1 MIETEHREMPKKT
14 LVRIRRPLTADERR
28 RVEETYR
35 SAEAEKDAIIARGRR
50 IMRQRDAARTALR
63 ETFRL
68 LKTERQAQG
77 ITLRELE
84 ERTGIGRGA
93 LSRLENDPDPNP
105 TVHTLQ
111 RYAAALGKQ
120 LVVQLASTDET

>member
-1 MIETEHREMPKKT
+1 MPKKT

-35 SAEAEKDAIIARGRR
+35 SAEADKDAIIARGRR

-84 ERTGIGRGA
+84 GRTGIGRGA

-120 LVVQLASTDET
+120 IVVQLVSTDET

>member
-1 MIETEHREMPKKT
+1 MARKT
-14 LVRIRRPLTADERR
+14 LIRIRRPLTAGERR
-28 RVEETYR
+28 RVEESYLST
-35 SAEAEKDAIIARGRR
+35 EAEKERIIARGRQV
-50 IMRQRDAARTALR
+50 MRECEAERAALR
-63 ETFRL
+63 KTFQL
-68 LKTERQAQG
+68 LKSQRQAQG

-84 ERTGIGRGA
+84 GRTGIGRGA

-120 LVVQLASTDET
+120 IIVELVDAKGA